1 MKSHQIR
8 HEQSVLLLDM
18 DNTLTDTRAWFADFI
33 LQATEEVST
42 LLKEEHR
49 SFNQLFADVA
59 QSTTLH
65 EYAYVIEAIASKL
78 KKHRS
83 ISHRSIER
91 ASRRFW
97 QSFHHAHRQI
107 KIYDGVHEVLASI
120 RKRFPGLRLVILTD
134 SPEWVTMERLALTG
148 LMPLIDGVVAIR
160 TDMPKLRNR
169 GYQRGLK
176 LRHDEIIERMSQIDR
191 RHLQLQMAIP
201 AAYAKP
207 SSAGVELAARRLHA
221 EDKLIIVGDKES
233 KEGLAAENWRQNKV
247 DKAQTEC
254 SLEQCS
260 IDFIKADWGNHDLDH
275 HRYREL
281 QSHIPSL
288 KAGSTPL
295 DREVRIRSTAASLA
309 QLPELIAEILYGQ
322 VQEAI
327 AA

>member
-8 HEQSVLLLDM
+8 HEESVLLLDM

-83 ISHRSIER
+83 ISHKSIER
-91 ASRRFW
+91 ASKRFW

-107 KIYDGVHEVLASI
+107 KIYEGVHEVLASI

-134 SPEWVTMERLALTG
+134 SPEWITMERLALTG

-176 LRHDEIIERMSQIDR
+176 LRHDEIIERMSRIDR

-201 AAYAKP
+201 STYAKP
-207 SSAGVELAARRLHA
+207 SSAGVELAAQRLNA
-221 EDKLIIVGDKES
+221 ADKLIIVGDKES
-233 KEGLAAENWRQNKV
+233 KEGLAAENWRENKGRQ
-247 DKAQTEC
+247 A
-254 SLEQCS
+254 SSFAQCS
-260 IDFIKADWGNHDLDH
+260 IEFIKADWGNHDLEH

-281 QSHIPSL
+281 QSQIPSL
-288 KAGSTPL
+288 KAGFTPL
-295 DREVRIRSTAASLA
+295 EREVKIRSTAASLS

-322 VQEAI
+322 VAETI